1 MHPISKVARHLHVVA
16 KSHVQPW
23 CLQQTRSVVS
33 VAQILQPVHSVSRD
47 KFRELAFDS
56 CQPLV
61 MRGESA
67 PALIQKWF
75 KLDTN
80 SLDPQYR
87 VSATPYLKEYGRK
100 SMVQYELLRDS
111 SRVADGFEAFHSWL
125 KPQDEELASY
135 IMQSPDRLVHVY
147 APLDLFLRAL
157 EFNSSGTQNRVT
169 QLYVAQVPLN
179 DLPLELQA
187 DLPPPGIVKSAGK
200 GDIYNSSIW
209 LGLEPTYTSWHRD
222 PNPNLFSQLHSSK
235 MVRLLPPN
243 AGAAIFGEV
252 QSSLG
257 RSGSSRIRGYE
268 MMYGEE
274 REALHEAIWSGS
286 APADIQETRLDAGD
300 SLFIPKGWWHSIKSA
315 CDDGRLNCSVNWWFR

>member
-1 MHPISKVARHLHVVA
+1 MHLISRGARHLHVVA

-33 VAQILQPVHSVSRD
+33 VAQILQPVHSISRD
-47 KFRELAFDS
+47 EFRELAFDS

-61 MRGESA
+61 MRGDSA

-75 KLDTN
+75 KLDT
-80 SLDPQYR
+80 
-87 VSATPYLKEYGRK
+87 ATPFLKEYGRK

-111 SRVADGFEAFHSWL
+111 ESVSDGFEAFHSWL
-125 KPQDEELASY
+125 KDRDEELASY
-135 IMQSPDRLVHVY
+135 VKASPDHLVHVY
-147 APLDLFLRAL
+147 APLDLFLQAL
-157 EFNSSGTQNRVT
+157 EFNSSGRQNRVT
-169 QLYVAQVPLN
+169 QLYIAQVPLN

-187 DLPPPGIVKSAGK
+187 DLPPPDIVKSAGK

-243 AGAAIFGEV
+243 AGAAIFRDV
-252 QSSLG
+252 QSQLG

-274 REALHEAIWSGS
+274 REALHKAIWSGS
-286 APADIQETRLDAGD
+286 ATADIQETRLDAGD

-315 CDDGRLNCSVNWWFR
+315 FDDGRLNCSVNWWFR